1 MLELPGGFLGRW
13 QDRSQEKL
21 NARLREWARQRAQPI
36 ISGHTHLPAFPHL
49 RQAPYFNTGNGID
62 PGQITG
68 IEIQGGALQLI
79 AWARTQQGTYE
90 RHPLTARLTL

>member
-1 MLELPGGFLGRW
+1 MLELPGGFLWRW

-36 ISGHTHLPAFPHL
+36 ISGHTHL
-49 RQAPYFNTGNGID
+49 RQAPYFNTGNGND

-68 IEIQGGALQLI
+68 IAIQGGALQLI
-79 AWARTQQGTYE
+79 AWARTQQGIYE
-90 RHPLTARLTL
+90 RHPLTARLML